1 MTNGGGLKWDER
13 GLVPVVVQDVNTNEV
28 LMLAY
33 MNEKAMEMTLSTG
46 KMHYYS
52 RSRDKLW
59 MKGEESGNW
68 QEFVSLYT
76 DCDLDALV
84 AKVRQKG
91 KGVACHTGERSCF
104 FNHIMGP
111 QMKGAD
117 ILAELTAVLKD
128 RKENPK
134 KNSYSNLLMDD
145 LETLCGKINEE
156 AGELA
161 EAAQGSEEHELV
173 HEAADVLYHMLVLL
187 RAKDV
192 ELEEVWERLQ
202 ERRK

>member
-1 MTNGGGLKWDER
+1 MSEVGGLKWDDR
-13 GLVPVVVQDVNTNEV
+13 GLVPVVVQDVDTNEV

-33 MNEKAMEMTLSTG
+33 MNAEALQTTLSTG
-46 KMHYYS
+46 KMHYFS
-52 RSRDKLW
+52 RSRKRLW

-68 QEFVSLYT
+68 QELVSMYT

-104 FNHIMGP
+104 FNHIMGSKA
-111 QMKGAD
+111 KGAD

-134 KNSYSNLLMDD
+134 ESSYTNLLMDD
-145 LETLCGKINEE
+145 MGTLCGKINEE

-173 HEAADVLYHMLVLL
+173 HEAADVLYHLLVLL
-187 RAKDV
+187 RAKGV
-192 ELEEVWERLQ
+192 ELEEVWDKLQ

>member
-1 MTNGGGLKWDER
+1 MTDVGGLKWDER
-13 GLVPVVVQDVNTNEV
+13 GLVPVVVQDVNTNEI

-33 MNEKAMEMTLSTG
+33 MNAEAMQKTISTG

-52 RSRDKLW
+52 RSRQRLW

-91 KGVACHTGERSCF
+91 DGVACHTGERSCF

-111 QMKGAD
+111 QAKGAD

-134 KNSYSNLLMDD
+134 ESSYTNMLMDD
-145 LETLCGKINEE
+145 METLCGKINEE

-187 RAKDV
+187 RAKGV
-192 ELEEVWERLQ
+192 ELEEVWEKLQ